1 MTQLISDFQEKYGPW
16 ALVTGASSGIGEQFT
31 RYIAH
36 RGVNVVLVAR
46 RLARLT
52 RLANELRE
60 TTGVQTRVVN
70 IDLSTT
76 DFLERIEAATNDLE
90 IGLLINN
97 AGFTIT
103 QDFLDSFLENQVKLL
118 NVNAKAPMMLTH
130 SFGRKMRDRKRGGI
144 VFVSSIAAFSAVPR
158 WANYAASKAYLMQFG
173 EALAVELNPHNVDV
187 LVVAPGTT
195 NTDFIESAEIE
206 REVNILQPEDVAKQT
221 LEKLGSTAT
230 YIPGWRNRV
239 LSALSRV
246 APSPINTM
254 LAGRLLRWLQE

>member
-1 MTQLISDFQEKYGPW
+1 MSQLISEFQQKYGPW
-16 ALVTGASSGIGEQFT
+16 ALVTGASSGIGEQFA
-31 RYIAH
+31 RHIAL

-60 TTGVQTRVVN
+60 TTGIQTRVLN
-70 IDLSTT
+70 IDLSTP
-76 DFLERIEAATNDLE
+76 DFLQRIEAATNDLQ
-90 IGLLINN
+90 IGLLVNN

-103 QDFLDSFLENQVKLL
+103 QDFLDSFLDNQVKLL
-118 NVNAKAPMMLTH
+118 DVNAKAPMMLTH
-130 SFGRKMRDRKRGGI
+130 SFGRKMRDRNCGGI

-187 LVVAPGTT
+187 LVIAPGTT
-195 NTDFIESAEIE
+195 DTEFIESAEIE
-206 REVNILQPEDVAKQT
+206 REVNIMQPEDVAKQT
-221 LEKLGSTAT
+221 LEKLGKTAT

-246 APSPINTM
+246 APSPINSM
-254 LAGRLLRWLQE
+254 LAGRLLRFLQD

>member
-1 MTQLISDFQEKYGPW
+1 MTQNISEFQQRYGPW
-16 ALVTGASSGIGEQFT
+16 ALITGASSGIGEQFA
-31 RYIAH
+31 RHIAQ

-60 TTGVQTRVVN
+60 TTGIQTRVLN
-70 IDLSTT
+70 IDLSTP
-76 DFLERIEAATNDLE
+76 DFLENVEAATADLA

-103 QDFLDSFLENQVKLL
+103 QNFLDSFLDNQVKLL
-118 NVNAKAPMMLTH
+118 NVNAQAPMMLTH
-130 SFGRKMRDRKRGGI
+130 SFGRKMRDRNCGGI

-158 WANYAASKAYLMQFG
+158 WANYTASKAYLMQFG
-173 EALAVELNPHNVDV
+173 ESLALELNPHNVDV

-195 NTDFIESAEIE
+195 NTAFIESAEIE
-206 REVNILQPEDVAKQT
+206 SEVNVMQPEDVAKQT
-221 LEKLGSTAT
+221 LEKLGTSAT

-239 LSALSRV
+239 LSALSRM
-246 APSPINTM
+246 APSPLNSL
-254 LAGRLLRWLQE
+254 LAGRLLRFLQD